1 MQPLEYIGK
10 KAYHWIKYTKPLV
23 ITIIATV
30 SIAVV
35 VLLLAMKFTR
45 EHNTKVMDELDRIQK
60 VQVQQNQFLTS
71 RIAYGE
77 ERQRMVLFLR
87 DEILTYWQ
95 KNRYKSGTADKAYAI
110 ASLNVTM
117 AEKYPNVGALLLS
130 ATQFVES
137 HWGINRL
144 SSEGAVGLNQIMPST
159 GRLLCMALQRE
170 YSSGMLEN
178 DSLSTEL
185 AAKYMDLVYAH
196 YGRWD
201 MSLADYNG
209 GPKQA
214 VYFIK
219 KDPQLSKETRDYV
232 PAVLAKRDA
241 LQKKLEGYKA
251 DISNLTVK

>member
-87 DEILTYWQ
+87 DEIQSYWE
-95 KNRYKSGTADKAYAI
+95 KSRYKGGTPDKAYAI

-170 YSSGMLEN
+170 YTPGMLDN

-185 AAKYMDLVYAH
+185 AAKYLDLVYAH

-214 VYFIK
+214 AYFLK

-241 LQKKLEGYKA
+241 LQKKLDNYKA